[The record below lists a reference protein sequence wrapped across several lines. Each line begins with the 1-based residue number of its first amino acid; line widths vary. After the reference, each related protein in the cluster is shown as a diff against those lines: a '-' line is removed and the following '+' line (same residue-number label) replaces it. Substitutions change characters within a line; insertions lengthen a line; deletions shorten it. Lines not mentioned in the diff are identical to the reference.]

1 MPIVNTNYFQE
12 DDVPTAVQLNQPF
25 NDLATA
31 SAGIEPINTAPNWVT
46 RKHMSD
52 SATVCNDIYSKID
65 DATSSFTTSSTT
77 YVTINNSS
85 LTEVTLNY
93 QPEQYE
99 ILRANASGLVTG
111 IDVNI
116 NFNDQLPAG
125 DKGKPNY
132 YAFQLLLEYNEGGP
146 TQQLSLG
153 EWGYS
158 FTNLS
163 GGRSY
168 TTNGGTSVR
177 TGTPIAFQTFQF
189 STLYRYNGASGT
201 RTYEKLILQ
210 CKVYDAS
217 NTLAISRNAAYAI
230 RAKA

>member
-12 DDVPTAVQLNQPF
+12 DAVPTAAQLNQPY
-25 NDLATA
+25 DQLAIA
-31 SAGIEPINTAPNWVT
+31 STGIEPINTAPNWVT
-46 RKHMSD
+46 RKHMSQ
-52 SATVCNDIYSKID
+52 SATVCNDIYAKID
-65 DATSSFTTSSTT
+65 NASTSFTTSSTT

-85 LTEVTLNY
+85 LTEVILNY

-99 ILRANASGLVTG
+99 ILRANASGLVTN
-111 IDVNI
+111 IDVNV
-116 NFNDQLPAG
+116 NFNNQLPAA
-125 DKGKPNY
+125 DQGKPNY
-132 YAFQLLLEYNEGGP
+132 YAFQLLLEYNDGGP
-146 TQQLSLG
+146 TQQLTLG

-163 GGRSY
+163 GGRYHTS
-168 TTNGGTSVR
+168 TGGSSVR

-189 STLYRYNGASGT
+189 STLHRYDGVAGV

-217 NTLAISRNAAYAI
+217 NVLAISRNAAYAI